1 MKPTSAELSSSEK
14 PVLGHVDHGRDD
26 WSLRP
31 NALSNADIAPTT
43 TIQRTWRWWNFTA
56 LWLGMVINVP
66 AYMLGGQLIAIGM
79 SPEQAVITILL
90 GNLIVLFPI
99 LLISHIGGR
108 YGIPFAVAVRS
119 SFGMRGAA
127 FPALARAA
135 VSFGWFGIQTWI
147 GAKVLLAL
155 AVLLVGHPLEGPPLR
170 GLGINV
176 FQLIAFALFWLL
188 QIAFIGNSL
197 NAIRRLETW
206 TAPIKLIVCAVMVV
220 WALRSTPDGFFALWS
235 LPGATST
242 GISNNVQFW
251 SIFWPSL
258 TAMIASWSPMA
269 LSISDFTRFARTQA
283 DQVVGQTLGLPGP
296 MGGLAAVSV
305 VTTAATVVLFGRA
318 IWDPVELAGH
328 FSGPLIG
335 FGLAMIL
342 LDTMSVN
349 IAANLVAPAFDLA
362 SVWPKRF
369 TYRRGAYVAAL
380 IGAAI
385 FPWKLLEDPHGYIF
399 VWLTGYSAFLGPI
412 CGVMIGDYWLIRH
425 TKLSLEALYEPE
437 GRYSYFKGWNM
448 QAVAAVALGIAP
460 NVPGLLHAVAPESFP
475 AFSGLW
481 SSIYSFAWILGL
493 LLALTVYVLL
503 SHARVKSARNGVT
516 HVKQ

>member
-1 MKPTSAELSSSEK
+1 VYAIGGPTMNPTAVRFSSSEK
-14 PVLGHVDHGRDD
+14 PALGPFDQPRSCSSPG
-26 WSLRP
+26 S
-31 NALSNADIAPTT
+31 NTLSNFDIAPTT
-43 TIQRTWRWWNFTA
+43 AVQRTWRWWNFAA

-79 SPEQAVITILL
+79 SPGQAVVTILL
-90 GNLIVLFPI
+90 GNLIVLCPI
-99 LLISHIGGR
+99 LLVSHIGGR
-108 YGIPFAVAVRS
+108 YGVPFAVAVRS
-119 SFGMRGAA
+119 SFGIRGAA

-170 GLGINV
+170 GLGINI
-176 FQLIAFALFWLL
+176 FQLIAFVLFWLL

-197 NAIRRLETW
+197 GAIRRLETW
-206 TAPIKLIVCAVMVV
+206 TAPIKLIVCVVMVV
-220 WALRSTPDGFFALWS
+220 WALRSTPDGISGLWS
-235 LPGATST
+235 LAGATST
-242 GISNNVQFW
+242 GASNDVQFS

-269 LSISDFTRFARTQA
+269 LSISDFTRFARTQT
-283 DQVVGQTLGLPGP
+283 DQVVGQALGLPGP

-305 VTTAATVVLFGRA
+305 ITTSATVVLFGKA
-318 IWDPVELAGH
+318 IWDPVEL
-328 FSGPLIG
+328 
-335 FGLAMIL
+335 GLAMIL

-362 SVWPKRF
+362 SLWPKRF
-369 TYRRGAYVAAL
+369 TYRRGAYVAAS

-385 FPWKLLEDPHGYIF
+385 LPWKLLEDPHGYIF

-412 CGVMIGDYWLIRH
+412 CGVMVGDYWLIRH
-425 TKLSLEALYEPE
+425 TKLSIQALYELD
-437 GRYSYFKGWNM
+437 GIYSYFKGWNVK
-448 QAVAAVALGIAP
+448 AVAAVALGIAP
-460 NVPGLLHAVAPESFP
+460 NIPGLLYAVAPKSFV

-481 SSIYSFAWILGL
+481 SSVYSFAWILGL
-493 LLALTVYVLL
+493 LVAMTTYVLL
-503 SHARVKSARNGVT
+503 SRARVIPAS
-516 HVKQ
+516 